1 MSVIYNLTSLITGAL
16 QKLPAAF
23 VLIGVLFA
31 SSVSVVPASDL
42 FPEIAPAPE
51 YEPDEVV
58 GIQMRALGT
67 NNQPYEN
74 AGIELT
80 FRFAS
85 PQNREFTGP
94 LSRFQML
101 FDNIAYQP
109 MVGHAELTIGEAE
122 IQGETAR
129 VPVLIAD
136 QDGNKAGYLFYL
148 SKQSKAPYENCWMT
162 DRVIRVTLP
171 EGNNTVL

>member
-1 MSVIYNLTSLITGAL
+1 MRTTIFQALKKFLAVLTILGTFSAVHV
-16 QKLPAAF
+16 PS
-23 VLIGVLFA
+23 A
-31 SSVSVVPASDL
+31 SASDL

-67 NNQPYEN
+67 NNLPYEN

-94 LSRFQML
+94 LSRFQLL
-101 FDNIAYQP
+101 FDNVAYQP
-109 MVGHAELTIGEAE
+109 MVGHAELAIGEAE
-122 IQGETAR
+122 IQGKQAR

-136 QDGNKAGYLFYL
+136 GDGNKAGYLFFL
-148 SKQSKAPYENCWMT
+148 SRQSEAPYENCWMT

-171 EGNNTVL
+171 DGNDTVL

>member
-1 MSVIYNLTSLITGAL
+1 MSAIHNLTSLIPGPL
-16 QKLPAAF
+16 KKLPGIIVF
-23 VLIGVLFA
+23 IGVLFA
-31 SSVSVVPASDL
+31 SSISVVPASDL

-109 MVGHAELTIGEAE
+109 MVEHAELTIGEAD
-122 IQGETAR
+122 IQGEQAR

-136 QDGNKAGYLFYL
+136 QDGNKAGYLFFL
-148 SKQSKAPYENCWMT
+148 SRQSEVPYEDCWMT

-171 EGNNTVL
+171 DGNNTVL

>member
-1 MSVIYNLTSLITGAL
+1 MSGIYNVPDPVACSLKKFLAISIALGAL
-16 QKLPAAF
+16 LTAYIPA
-23 VLIGVLFA
+23 VQ
-31 SSVSVVPASDL
+31 ASDL

-58 GIQMRALGT
+58 GIQMRALGA

-94 LSRFQML
+94 LSRFRLL

-109 MVGHAELTIGEAE
+109 MVEHAELTIGEAD
-122 IQGETAR
+122 IQGEQAR

-136 QDGNKAGYLFYL
+136 QDGNQAGYLFFL
-148 SKQSKAPYENCWMT
+148 SRQSEVPYENCWMT

-171 EGNNTVL
+171 DGNNTLL